1 MGRVPITQR
10 LRAAERGHLGPDE
23 ERPAGQGGRP
33 AGGNAGGPG
42 DPWGAPW
49 GPELGVKKH
58 EEIGMKLDETDKHWR
73 IREADTVDFAQIQT
87 NKEQSR
93 PEKLNKTWRAR
104 RNQDQTA
111 S

>member
-1 MGRVPITQR
+1 
-10 LRAAERGHLGPDE
+10 
-23 ERPAGQGGRP
+23 
-33 AGGNAGGPG
+33 
-42 DPWGAPW
+42 
-49 GPELGVKKH
+49 
-58 EEIGMKLDETDKHWR
+58 MKLDETDKHWR

-111 S
+111 SWRNRYSFGVLTAWVLLFCGMSGFWLI